1 MNVYASA
8 IVIYHLW
15 PQSSMEG
22 ILPSLKNTNGQCIW
36 LKNAHTIPL
45 EINFLVQVD
54 HRFCFQI
61 LQHVLVLVNDVLTN
75 KENIKLFE
83 EIEEANTPEKAGN
96 ADAPKGLS
104 SWEPFLDLLNR
115 PDEFIVNQ
123 SCLILAK
130 VSTISFRNLPTS

>member
-1 MNVYASA
+1 MASILIGRHFA
-8 IVIYHLW
+8 ITQKYQWALQLV
-15 PQSSMEG
+15 EN
-22 ILPSLKNTNGQCIW
+22 SLTF
-36 LKNAHTIPL
+36 PL
-45 EINFLVQVD
+45 EINCLVQVD
-54 HRFCFQI
+54 QRFRFQI

-130 VSTISFRNLPTS
+130 VSTIIFRNLLTSLIFSARS